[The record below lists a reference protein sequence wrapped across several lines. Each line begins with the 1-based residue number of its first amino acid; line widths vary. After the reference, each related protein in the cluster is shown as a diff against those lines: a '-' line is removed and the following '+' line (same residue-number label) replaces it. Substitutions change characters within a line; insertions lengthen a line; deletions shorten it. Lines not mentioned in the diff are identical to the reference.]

1 MFQARGQ
8 GGMTFLQMKYFVTVC
23 ECKNVT
29 QAAEKLHVS
38 QPSVSHAIR
47 ELEEEYQIT
56 LFRRVHKKMVLTED
70 GRFVWEK
77 ANEILA
83 KCYELEAELKQMG
96 KKELNIGV
104 PPMIGSILFSQIF
117 PDFHEKNPDI
127 KVNITEK
134 GSLMIKEMVQKGELE
149 AALIIRDA
157 GENTELCC
165 HRILRTKL
173 KYCVSPKHKFGNKAR
188 ISMQELDG
196 EEMIGLKEDS
206 FLPGYLEA
214 VFSSYGIKP
223 EIVLE
228 ASQIYVI
235 RSILEKG
242 KAGAFLLEEIV
253 DREDGLKGIELNEP
267 IPVDICLIWRKDSMT
282 RKEMKRFVAYVKKA
296 FAGEKQRE
304 SGGSV

>member
-1 MFQARGQ
+1 
-8 GGMTFLQMKYFVTVC
+8 MTFLQMKYFVAVC

-56 LFRRVHKKMVLTED
+56 LFRRVHKKMLLTED
-70 GRFVWEK
+70 GCFVWEK

-83 KCYELEAELKQMG
+83 RCDELESELKQMG
-96 KKELNIGV
+96 KKELRIGI

-149 AALIIRDA
+149 AALIIGDA
-157 GENTELCC
+157 GMNTELCC
-165 HRILRTKL
+165 YRVLRTKL
-173 KYCVSPKHKFGNKAR
+173 KYCVSSNHKLGNKEN
-188 ISMQELDG
+188 ISIQELDG
-196 EEMIGLKEDS
+196 EEIISLKEDS
-206 FLPGYLEA
+206 FLPGYLES
-214 VFSSYGIKP
+214 VFLRYGIKP
-223 EIVLE
+223 EIVLK

-242 KAGAFLLEEIV
+242 RAGAFLLKEIA
-253 DREDGLKGIELNEP
+253 DRETGLKGIELNEP
-267 IPVDICLIWRKDSMT
+267 VGVDICLVWRKDSMT
-282 RKEMKRFVAYVKKA
+282 RKEMKKFVTYVKKT
-296 FAGEKQRE
+296 FAGQSRKE
-304 SGGSV
+304 SGESV